1 MRLPKADA
9 FTLEL
14 LAGSAVN
21 CVVVPPGEL
30 AAGFVDGAHKQG
42 LQVLA
47 EAAADSPDEALAAT
61 LAAGVDGVVVEGRLG
76 AAVRARLQGAG
87 KRVVEIVPR
96 AELAWQ
102 NKPDVLATAQGLW
115 PGIRAEKDGALQA
128 HPTSGPWIETNGG
141 ALRFLRAVADPETG
155 IWITVRA
162 PREPLRAAAYIKAVG
177 DAAIS
182 GATWLVDLDAD
193 FWAALRRND
202 ERVMKD
208 WQRLAGVLKF
218 YRDQRALCRW
228 RDYSALAL
236 VEEAAGG
243 ALVSG
248 GVVDMIAAKHIPVT
262 VTTPAG
268 LTGRGLADT
277 RMLLTLDPAAL
288 TAEQKEAARNMA
300 RRGGT
305 LVNGPP
311 GWKMELPPPD
321 RVTYSA
327 EQLKQLDEIWRE
339 INSLINRRNFAVRV
353 FGAPGMLSNLKA
365 GDGRLALHLV
375 NYTDYPVENVT
386 LHFSAKLRSAR
397 WLTPRGERPLE
408 VYDTEEGS
416 GVDMPL
422 VEDVGIV
429 LLEAAQEKR

>member
-9 FTLEL
+9 FALEL

-21 CVVVPPGEL
+21 CVVVPQGEL
-30 AAGFVDGAHKQG
+30 AAGFVEAAHKQG

-47 EAAADSPDEALAAT
+47 EAPADSVDAALAAGSDGAVAQGRFN
-61 LAAGVDGVVVEGRLG
+61 AA
-76 AAVRARLQGAG
+76 ARAKLQAAG

-96 AELAWQ
+96 AELDWQ
-102 NKPDVLATAQGLW
+102 SKPEVLATAQGLW

-141 ALRFLRAVADPETG
+141 ALRFLRAIAAPETA
-155 IWITVRA
+155 IWITVRP
-162 PREPLRAAAYIKAVG
+162 PREPLRAAAYIKALG

-193 FWAALRRND
+193 LWAALRNND
-202 ERVMKD
+202 ERARKD
-208 WQRLAGVLKF
+208 WQRLTGVLKF

-262 VTTPAG
+262 VTTPDG
-268 LTGRGLADT
+268 LTGNGLADT

-365 GDGRLALHLV
+365 GEGRMALHLV

-386 LHFSAKLRSAR
+386 LHFNAKLKSAR
-397 WLTPRGERPLE
+397 WLTPRGERALE
-408 VYDTEEGS
+408 VYDTEDGS